1 MTDPIVVSLETLH
14 GPKREASPLTVAAT
28 VQRGEFRLDVD
39 ITVEPGEVL
48 GVIGP
53 NGSGKTTL
61 LRALAGLT
69 PITNGRVS
77 LGDQVFDS
85 TQPAVF
91 LAPEQRPIGFV
102 FQNYRLFPHLSVRDN
117 VAFAPRCRKVGRR
130 QSRLIADHWLH
141 RLRLFD
147 LASRK
152 PAQLSGGQAQRVAL
166 ARALAADPGLLLLDE
181 PLAALD
187 ARTKLEI
194 RAELRRH
201 LTEFP
206 GATLLVTHDPLEAMV
221 MTDRLIVIEDGRIVQ
236 HGDPATVARRPAT
249 QYVARLVGLN
259 LYHGTLDDN
268 GRIAL
273 HNNAGTLIATHPLLT
288 EGPPMGPVLV
298 AIRPNAIAVH
308 TERPDHSSPRN
319 IWPGMVTGL
328 ELLTD
333 RVRAQVTGRPSA
345 LVALTPDAVA
355 ELDLVEGS
363 EVWLSTKAT
372 DLDVYTD
379 PESPT

>member
-1 MTDPIVVSLETLH
+1 MTDPITASLETVP
-14 GPKREASPLTVAAT
+14 GPKRETARLTMTAT
-28 VQRGEFRLDVD
+28 VERRTFRLHAD

-69 PITNGRVS
+69 PVTEGRIC
-77 LGDQVFDS
+77 LGEQVLDS
-85 TQPAVF
+85 TEPAAFVP
-91 LAPEQRPIGFV
+91 PEQRPIGFV
-102 FQNYRLFPHLSVRDN
+102 FQNYRLFPHLTVRDN
-117 VAFAPRCRKVGRR
+117 VAFGPRCHNAGRR
-130 QSRLIADHWLH
+130 NSRRIADHWLD
-141 RLRLFD
+141 RLGLAD
-147 LASRK
+147 LAGRK
-152 PAQLSGGQAQRVAL
+152 PAELSGGQAQRVAL

-187 ARTKLEI
+187 AKTKLEI

-201 LTEFP
+201 LAEFP

-221 MTDRLIVIEDGRIVQ
+221 MTDRIIVIEDGRIVQ
-236 HGDPATVARRPAT
+236 QGNPATVARRPAT

-259 LYHGTLDDN
+259 LYRGTLDSSGHIALDDN
-268 GRIAL
+268 GGIL
-273 HNNAGTLIATHPLLT
+273 VATHPLPADNLA
-288 EGPPMGPVLV
+288 PDRVLV

-308 TERPDHSSPRN
+308 TAQPDHFSPRN
-319 IWPGMVTGL
+319 VWPGTVTGL

-333 RVRAQVTGRPSA
+333 RVRAQITGRPSA
-345 LVALTPDAVA
+345 LVDLTPDAVA
-355 ELDLVEGS
+355 ELDLIEGRP
-363 EVWLSTKAT
+363 VWLSAKAT

-379 PESPT
+379 PV

>member
-1 MTDPIVVSLETLH
+1 MTDAVSASLRTVP
-14 GPKREASPLTVAAT
+14 GPLREAGTLAVNAV
-28 VQRGEFRLDVD
+28 VQRGAFRLAIDV
-39 ITVEPGEVL
+39 TVEPGEVL

-69 PITNGRVS
+69 PLSGGRIV
-77 LGDQVFDS
+77 LGRQVLDS
-85 TQPAVF
+85 TEPAAFV
-91 LAPEQRPIGFV
+91 APEQRPIGFV

-117 VAFAPRCRKVGRR
+117 VAFSPRCRGARRR
-130 QSRLIADHWLH
+130 QSRHIADDWLR
-141 RLRLFD
+141 RLGLTD
-147 LASRK
+147 LAGRK
-152 PAQLSGGQAQRVAL
+152 PGELSGGQAQRVAL

-187 ARTKLEI
+187 AKTKLEI

-206 GATLLVTHDPLEAMV
+206 GVTMLVTHDPLEAMV

-236 HGDPATVARRPAT
+236 HGTPAAVARRPAT

-259 LYHGTLDDN
+259 LYRGTLDPA
-268 GRIAL
+268 GHIAL
-273 HNNAGTLIATHPLLT
+273 ENDDGALTATPPDATDGAGA
-288 EGPPMGPVLV
+288 GAGPVLV
-298 AIRPNAIAVH
+298 AIRPNAIAIH
-308 TERPDHSSPRN
+308 TTKPDHSSPRN
-319 IWPGMVTGL
+319 VWAGTVTGL

-333 RVRAQVTGRPSA
+333 RVRAQITGAPSA
-345 LVALTPDAVA
+345 LVDLTPDAVA
-355 ELDLVEGS
+355 ELDLVEGRQI
-363 EVWLSTKAT
+363 WLSAKAT

-379 PESPT
+379 TR

>member
-1 MTDPIVVSLETLH
+1 MTDAVSASLQTVP
-14 GPKREASPLTVAAT
+14 GPLREAGTLAVNAV
-28 VQRGEFRLDVD
+28 VQRGAFRLAIDV
-39 ITVEPGEVL
+39 TVEPGEVL

-69 PITNGRVS
+69 PLSGGRIV
-77 LGDQVFDS
+77 LGRQVLDS
-85 TQPAVF
+85 TEPAAFV
-91 LAPEQRPIGFV
+91 APEQRPIGFV

-117 VAFAPRCRKVGRR
+117 VAFSPRCRGARRR
-130 QSRLIADHWLH
+130 QSRHIADDWLR
-141 RLRLFD
+141 RLGLTD
-147 LASRK
+147 LAGRK
-152 PAQLSGGQAQRVAL
+152 PGELSGGQAQRVAL

-187 ARTKLEI
+187 AKTKLEI

-206 GATLLVTHDPLEAMV
+206 GVTMLVTHDPLEAMV

-236 HGDPATVARRPAT
+236 HGTPAAVARRPAT

-259 LYHGTLDDN
+259 LYRGTLDP
-268 GRIAL
+268 
-273 HNNAGTLIATHPLLT
+273 AGTSPWRTT
-288 EGPPMGPVLV
+288 TVRSPPRRRTRPTGRGAGPVLV

-308 TERPDHSSPRN
+308 TTKPDHSSPRN
-319 IWPGMVTGL
+319 VWAGTVTGL

-333 RVRAQVTGRPSA
+333 RVRAQITGTPSA
-345 LVALTPDAVA
+345 LVDLTPDAVA
-355 ELDLVEGS
+355 ELDLVEGRQI
-363 EVWLSTKAT
+363 WLSAKAT

-379 PESPT
+379 TR